1 MRKFAFIIALA
12 LAATFTLSACNKG
25 EQADTQPA
33 QPTQVSKPTSPTDIK
48 AWQAYLTQII
58 RDHMNGI
65 QNSPYV
71 YFVPAGDTPDDQATR
86 GRVQDTLNG
95 VVAQTVLP
103 GNMIAAGGPDSGMT
117 ADVLV
122 AAFKNA
128 QPGSFKGVA
137 VLFIGNTADRQRVRD
152 AIAPSG
158 ADFRFAQM

>member
-1 MRKFAFIIALA
+1 MRKIAFIIALA
-12 LAATFTLSACNKG
+12 LTATFALSACNKS
-25 EQADTQPA
+25 QPTDQVA
-33 QPTQVSKPTSPTDIK
+33 QPVKISKPSSPSDIK
-48 AWQAYLTQII
+48 GWQAYLTQII
-58 RDHMNGI
+58 RDNMKDI
-65 QNSPYV
+65 QNTPYV
-71 YFVPAGDTPDDQATR
+71 YFVPAGDDPDNTAAR

-103 GNMIAAGGPDSGMT
+103 GNMIAAGGPDSAKT

-122 AAFKNA
+122 TAFKNA

-137 VLFIGNTADRQRVRD
+137 VLYIGDAADKQRVQD